1 MKDVMLPSL
10 TPLFAENYSV
20 SGKKWYEKL
29 TDHRTSL
36 VISQLFNL
44 SPFIGRLLATR
55 HLTPETT
62 ADYLNPTLKQ
72 LMPDPSHLKDMDK
85 GVARVIRAI
94 QYFEKIA
101 VFGDY
106 DVDGATASALFKRY
120 FHDIGLDLTVYIPQR
135 IEEGYGPNIPALTQL
150 REQGHSVVIMVDC
163 GTTAFEALAHAKTI
177 GLDVI
182 IIDHHMSAPLLPD
195 TTALINP
202 NRMDESSP
210 LTTLCAAGLSFVFLV
225 ALHRSLRLAGWFE
238 SDKNK
243 HLAKPETLTSGQ
255 ERMREQSKIVNESL
269 MPPEAKRQQL
279 SKRSEPD
286 LRQYLDLVALGTVCD
301 VMPLTQL
308 NRAFV
313 TQGLKIL
320 RQRSNLGLKAL
331 ADIAGVEESPSAY
344 HLGFILGPRINAGG
358 RVGKAS
364 FGSRLLSSRDPIETQ
379 HLARELDQLNKERQ
393 EIELAV
399 LEQATNQVLQRR
411 LDCNPLILVG
421 NEGWHIGVIGI
432 VAGRLKERFQKPVC
446 VVGFEAAVGK
456 GSGRSITGV
465 NLGSAM
471 HLACQK
477 GLLIHGGGHAMAA
490 GFTVMREKFAAFEEF
505 LCTHLAADVANIEPR
520 LELDAMLSPAAAT
533 IDFLNELNLLEP
545 YGNGNP
551 TPKFGL
557 HKVRLT
563 GVERVGINHLRAFAY
578 GEDGTR
584 LKVMAFRALDTK
596 LGDQMLRLQGRFLA
610 LAGTFKLDKWNG
622 RQEVTF
628 ILEDLMELS

>member
-1 MKDVMLPSL
+1 MVTLPIDSL
-10 TPLFAENYSV
+10 APLFAGNLSAL
-20 SGKKWYEKL
+20 SKKWYEKPA
-29 TDHRTSL
+29 DSRTSL
-36 VISQLFNL
+36 VLSQLFNL
-44 SPFIGRLLATR
+44 SPFVGRLLAAR
-55 HLTPETT
+55 QLTPET
-62 ADYLNPTLKQ
+62 AGDYLNPTLKQ
-72 LMPDPSHLKDMDK
+72 LMPDPSHLKDLDK
-85 GVARVIRAI
+85 GIARVVKAI
-94 QYFEKIA
+94 QSQEKIA

-120 FHDIGLDLTVYIPQR
+120 FQDAELDLTVYIPQR

-150 REQGHSVVIMVDC
+150 KEQGHTVIIMVDC
-163 GTTAFEALAHAKTI
+163 GTTAFEAVAHAKAI

-195 TTALINP
+195 VAALINP
-202 NRMDESSP
+202 NRIDESSP
-210 LTTLCAAGLSFVFLV
+210 LTTLCAAGLSFIFLV
-225 ALHRSLRLAGWFE
+225 ALHRALRSTGWFGN
-238 SDKNK
+238 DGNR
-243 HLAKPETLTSGQ
+243 L
-255 ERMREQSKIVNESL
+255 
-269 MPPEAKRQQL
+269 
-279 SKRSEPD
+279 D
-286 LRQYLDLVALGTVCD
+286 LREYLDLVALGTVCD

-320 RQRSNLGLKAL
+320 SRRSNLGLKAL

-364 FGSRLLSSRDPIETQ
+364 FGSRLLSSRDPLETQ

-399 LEQATNQVLQRR
+399 LEQATTQVLQKG
-411 LDCNPLILVG
+411 LDRNPLILVG
-421 NEGWHIGVIGI
+421 DEGWHVGVIGI

-446 VVGFEAAVGK
+446 VVGFEADVGK

-477 GLLIHGGGHAMAA
+477 GLLVNGGGHAMAA
-490 GFTVMREKFAAFEEF
+490 GFTVMKDQFADFENF
-505 LCTHLAADVANIEPR
+505 LCNHLAADVANIEPR
-520 LELDAMLSPAAAT
+520 LDLDAVLSPAAAT
-533 IDFLNELNLLEP
+533 VDFLNELSLLEP

-551 TPKFGL
+551 TPRFAL
-557 HKVRLT
+557 HKIRLT
-563 GVERVGINHLRAFAY
+563 GVERVGVNHLRAFAY

-584 LKVMAFRALDTK
+584 LKVMAFRSFETE
-596 LGDQMLRLQGRFLA
+596 LGDQMLRLQGRLLA
-610 LAGTFKLDKWNG
+610 LAGTLKLDKWNG

-628 ILEDLMELS
+628 ILEDLMELG